1 MQGTGLNRRKRVIV
15 EIAFLCLLLLLI
27 AIDQITKHH
36 FSTTLELG
44 DRVAVIDGFFY
55 FSYVLNNG
63 AAWSFLSEV
72 SWAQTFFKIITIIAL
87 ILFVAIYVYSVK
99 KGYKWLKVSVIFII
113 SGTIGNFIDRLFN
126 NGGVIDFLSFV
137 FGEYA
142 YPVFNL
148 ADTFLVVG
156 MIMFVIHLLFI
167 DRNAVFKKKDDS
179 KKVSD
184 K

>member
-1 MQGTGLNRRKRVIV
+1 MQGIGANRRKRLII
-15 EIAFLCLLLLLI
+15 EFAFLGLLVFLI
-27 AIDQITKHH
+27 VFDQITKYH
-36 FSTTLELG
+36 FSTTIGIG

-55 FSYVLNNG
+55 FTYTLNNG
-63 AAWSFLSEV
+63 AAWSFLSGV
-72 SWAQTFFKIITIIAL
+72 SWAQTFFKIITIVAL
-87 ILFVAIYVYSVK
+87 IIFTFVYVYSLK
-99 KGYKWLKVSVIFII
+99 KGYKWLKVSLIFII

-126 NGGVIDFLSFV
+126 NGCVVDFLSFV
-137 FGEYA
+137 FDEYSF
-142 YPVFNL
+142 PVFNL